1 MSDLTEDIRQL
12 VKQVLGSPEIASLFQ
27 TAGAGP
33 ADAASSAP
41 GIPAAASVSLGRGVF
56 SDLDAA
62 VAAAAQAQRSLVDL
76 PLELR
81 RAMIAAMRRT
91 VLEANESLS
100 IEAVSETGLGNARD
114 KQVKNALAATKTPG
128 VEDVQPTA
136 YSDEHGLTL
145 TERAPY
151 GVIGA
156 ITPVTNP
163 IATITS
169 NSIGMIAAGNAVVFN
184 VHPNAKGIS
193 CRLVRMLNDA
203 IVAEGGPENLL
214 CALSQPTLE
223 SANALMKHAG
233 VHLLVVTGGPGV
245 VNAAMGSGKKAICAG
260 PGNPPCVVDQT
271 ADIAKAARDIV
282 AGAGFDHNLVC
293 ICEKEVL
300 AVAGIA
306 DALKDAMRKNGAYEL
321 SGAQIDAVTRLV
333 IAEPWVPVRPGGPGR
348 EGAPNRKLVGK
359 SPQHIAKAAGIDVPA
374 DTRILLMEV
383 GRDHPLVWTEQ
394 LMPVLPLVRMASAD
408 EAIDFA
414 ALVERGNRHTAMI
427 HSHDIQNLSRMA
439 RLMNCS
445 LFVKN
450 GPCYAGLGQGGA
462 GYTSFTIASPTGEG
476 VTRARTFTRER
487 RCTLVDYFR
496 IV

>member
-1 MSDLTEDIRQL
+1 MADLTEDIRQL
-12 VKQVLGSPEIASLFQ
+12 VKQVLASPEIAALL
-27 TAGAGP
+27 GAGRGQHEASGAGTP
-33 ADAASSAP
+33 AASTSASAAP
-41 GIPAAASVSLGRGVF
+41 ASAIPLGRGVF
-56 SDLDAA
+56 GSIDEAVTAA
-62 VAAAAQAQRSLVDL
+62 SAAQRELVEL
-76 PLELR
+76 PLEKR

-100 IEAVSETGLGNARD
+100 AEAVAETGLGNVRD
-114 KQVKNALAATKTPG
+114 KKVKNVLAAVKTPG
-128 VEDVQPTA
+128 VEDVESAA
-136 YSDEHGLTL
+136 YTDEHGLTL

-163 IATITS
+163 VATITS

-193 CRLVRMLNDA
+193 NRLVGILNDA
-203 IVAEGGPENLL
+203 IVGEGGPSNLL
-214 CALSQPTLE
+214 CAAASPTIE
-223 SANALMKHAG
+223 SASQLMRHPG
-233 VHLLVVTGGPGV
+233 VGLLVVTGGPAV
-245 VNAAMGSGKKAICAG
+245 VKAAMGSGKKAICAG

-271 ADIAKAARDIV
+271 ADIAKAGRDIV
-282 AGAGFDHNLVC
+282 DGAGFDHNVVC

-300 AVAGIA
+300 AVAAIA
-306 DALKDAMRKNGAYEL
+306 DALKDAMRANGAYEL
-321 SGAQIDAVTRLV
+321 SGAQIEAVTRLV
-333 IAEPWVPVRPGGPGR
+333 IAEPGGPGR
-348 EGAPNRKLVGK
+348 EGAPNKAFVGK
-359 SPQHIAKAAGIDVPA
+359 SPRHIAHAAGIEVPA
-374 DTRILLMEV
+374 ETRLLLLEV

-427 HSHDIQNLSRMA
+427 HSHDITKLSRMA

-445 LFVKN
+445 VFVKN